1 MVGDGGRTTK
11 NWILSLFDQ
20 WRPRNATV
28 TDVQPGGVELHVEG
42 EESPRPHLYIPSVDG
57 LTIGD
62 SGVLHPMK
70 GVGAGQFVATGV
82 AGIAATIDLRLN
94 DVESELA
101 DTQTGVSLLRYN
113 QFDPAD
119 PQYGGIRG
127 EVSAPQRIINRNA
140 IEMAADDA
148 RDAGGT
154 LIIRGTFEVND
165 GVTFNCHVD
174 GQSGEIHVYNT
185 AVNPGVLL
193 GSTVP
198 GSTPR
203 GLQVLLPKVIL
214 KPQKTVGAAWTSTVG
229 VECAN
234 LNECN
239 VTFQEIRDFGENVK
253 FAGYAQGN
261 AYNTYAIGIL
271 NNGKINMHLS
281 PQAGGWVNENVFI
294 GGRYSHYTGEGTNVA
309 GVNHILVDQADNSVN
324 NNVWIKP
331 SIEGNVPEYH
341 VNAAGAYNR
350 IIQGRWEASTPKLR
364 WFGTAHSWDIDGGY
378 NLQWLQVSAEA
389 GAGLYCR
396 VHSPRLGMLWDG
408 EGGANGLIRLTA
420 RSSSNDP
427 VINVYRAAGNFWSR
441 AWATAWQWSL
451 SSTALRGKAEAD
463 AYARLK
469 LTPENGRVLFGDGTY
484 DPVAG
489 FGPYASDAIR
499 VLGGMRLFMTGQWD
513 NSPLQMN
520 TYYLWV
526 DSAGKLRIK
535 NGAPT
540 SDTDGVVVGTQS

>member
-1 MVGDGGRTTK
+1 MSILGPSTDTLSDDIVKRIRTELQA
-11 NWILSLFDQ
+11 ILD
-20 WRPRNATV
+20 
-28 TDVQPGGVELHVEG
+28 
-42 EESPRPHLYIPSVDG
+42 
-57 LTIGD
+57 
-62 SGVLHPMK
+62 
-70 GVGAGQFVATGV
+70 V

-174 GQSGEIHVYNT
+174 GRSGEIHVYNT

-261 AYNTYAIGIL
+261 AYNTYTIGIL

-281 PQAGGWVNENVFI
+281 PQADGWVNQNTFI
-294 GGRYSHYTGEGTNVA
+294 GGRYSHFNAEGTNVA
-309 GVNHILVDQADNSVN
+309 GVRHILVDEAPHPCN
-324 NNVWIKP
+324 NNLWINP
-331 SIEGNVPEYH
+331 SLEGNVPEYH
-341 VNAAGAYNR
+341 VLAAGTYSK
-350 IIQGRWEASTPKLR
+350 IIDGRWEASPPKLH
-364 WFGTAHSWDIDGGY
+364 FQGTAHSWEINGGY
-378 NLQWLQVSAEA
+378 NLWALQVTEDP
-389 GAGLYCR
+389 GAGLYSL
-396 VHSPRLGMLWDG
+396 VHSARAGMIWEG
-408 EGGANGLIRLTA
+408 PGGANGLIRLAA
-420 RSSSNDP
+420 RASSNDP
-427 VINVYRAAGNFWSR
+427 VLNVYRAAGSFWSR
-441 AWATAWQWSL
+441 VWATAWQWSM

-463 AYARLK
+463 AYARIK
-469 LTPENGRVLFGDGTY
+469 LTPENGRIAFGDGTY
-484 DPVAG
+484 EPVAG
-489 FGPYASDAIR
+489 FGPFASDTVR
-499 VLGGMRLFMTGQWD
+499 VLPESKLYIAGQW
-513 NSPLQMN
+513 NNQPMQWG
-520 TYYLWV
+520 THYLWI
-526 DSAGKLRIK
+526 DASHRMRMKD
-535 NGAPT
+535 GAPT
-540 SDTDGVVVGTQS
+540 SDTDGVVVGTQT